1 MLDDAGYPDC
11 KIVASN
17 SLDEYIIR
25 DLLIEG
31 AAVDSFGVGER
42 LITASSDPVFGGVY
56 KMCAIEDENG
66 NLIDKV
72 KFSDNVGKITLPCFK
87 RVWRLFDRNTGKA
100 IADVITMHDEKID
113 ENQEYE
119 LFDPD
124 HTWKRKTV
132 KDFIVRSL
140 TVPVFKNGECV
151 YALPDCADIRRYCDE
166 QVETIWDEV
175 QRFENP
181 HSYYVDLSQS
191 LWDKRNEIISN
202 LVGIKR

>member
-1 MLDDAGYPDC
+1 
-11 KIVASN
+11 
-17 SLDEYIIR
+17 
-25 DLLIEG
+25 
-31 AAVDSFGVGER
+31 
-42 LITASSDPVFGGVY
+42 
-56 KMCAIEDENG
+56 
-66 NLIDKV
+66 
-72 KFSDNVGKITLPCFK
+72 
-87 RVWRLFDRNTGKA
+87 
-100 IADVITMHDEKID
+100 MHDEKID

-151 YALPDCADIRRYCDE
+151 YDLPDCADIRRYCDE